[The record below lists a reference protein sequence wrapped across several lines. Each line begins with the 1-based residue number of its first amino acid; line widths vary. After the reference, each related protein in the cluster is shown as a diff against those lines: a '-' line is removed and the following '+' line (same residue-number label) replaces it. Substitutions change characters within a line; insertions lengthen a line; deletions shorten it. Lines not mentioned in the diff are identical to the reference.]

1 MSPMSNEHLTP
12 GERRVL
18 EDELRREER
27 RPWRWDLI
35 GCVIVLVVAMIIGG
49 VLYGREKSARFD
61 RIDPTTEAQPDQS
74 PRR

>member
-1 MSPMSNEHLTP
+1 MSNEHLTP
-12 GERRVL
+12 GERRAL

-35 GCVIVLVVAMIIGG
+35 GCLAVLLVAMIIGG
-49 VLYGREKSARFD
+49 LLYVREEGARFD
-61 RIDPTTEAQPDQS
+61 RINPATEAQPDLT

>member
-1 MSPMSNEHLTP
+1 MSNEQLTP
-12 GERRVL
+12 DERQAL

-35 GCVIVLVVAMIIGG
+35 GCLLVLVAAMVIGG
-49 VLYGREKSARFD
+49 LLYAREAGARFD
-61 RIDPTTEAQPDQS
+61 RIDPATEAQPDQT